1 MDFSTV
7 RKDRII
13 LSIRESGHTLIEE
26 STSGVSKW
34 PLDISQS
41 TIIVAIQNQ
50 LKSIVSSNEV
60 VTTSETTSIPGVH

>member
-13 LSIRESGHTLIEE
+13 LIIRESGHTLIEE

-41 TIIVAIQNQ
+41 TIVAIQNE
-50 LKSIVSSNEV
+50 LKSMVSSNKV